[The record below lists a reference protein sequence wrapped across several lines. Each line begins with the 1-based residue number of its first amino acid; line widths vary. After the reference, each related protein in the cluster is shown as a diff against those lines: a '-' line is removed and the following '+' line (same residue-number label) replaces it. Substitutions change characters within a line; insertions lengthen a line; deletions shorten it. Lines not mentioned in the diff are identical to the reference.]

1 MSSDDVR
8 NKVKPELT
16 DKEGATEGKGK
27 LKPIELMKIGLV
39 SLVGFM
45 LFFFATDSSPT
56 ELFLNS
62 ATNAGDQK
70 KEQVIQLFDS
80 IGGVELQSV
89 NIGYSDV
96 AVSSN
101 SLLST
106 NKNVTVASGVVV
118 VYSGYL
124 KAPYEVSKAISL
136 LLDVPIHQ
144 ISILNT
150 TDLGGN

>member
-1 MSSDDVR
+1 MSSNDESH
-8 NKVKPELT
+8 KLKSELT
-16 DKEGATEGKGK
+16 DKEGAKGK
-27 LKPIELMKIGLV
+27 LKPIELIKMLLV
-39 SLVGFM
+39 SIVCFM

-56 ELFLNS
+56 ELFLNNTS
-62 ATNAGDQK
+62 NVEDQK
-70 KEQVIQLFDS
+70 KEQVVQLFDL

-101 SLLST
+101 SLLTT